1 ISTSGRRAM
10 TSPTGDQP
18 DRQRVRHTLANA
30 LMLNAGATPLSEAGT
45 RSGYEGSSLRSRSVR
60 NVCALSYQPLALRQG
75 VMMAAT
81 AGSRTSRGAPVVGSN
96 LTDVPVT
103 ESDAH
108 GAPISGTIMEELLSA
123 ISPARWGRRRQ

>member
-1 ISTSGRRAM
+1 LRSKAERAIGCSYREATRRAPA
-10 TSPTGDQP
+10 TLSACERCKCEAWLLNHAPWP
-18 DRQRVRHTLANA
+18 LVPYRV
-30 LMLNAGATPLSEAGT
+30 
-45 RSGYEGSSLRSRSVR
+45 
-60 NVCALSYQPLALRQG
+60 PLALRQG
-75 VMMAAT
+75 VTMAAT